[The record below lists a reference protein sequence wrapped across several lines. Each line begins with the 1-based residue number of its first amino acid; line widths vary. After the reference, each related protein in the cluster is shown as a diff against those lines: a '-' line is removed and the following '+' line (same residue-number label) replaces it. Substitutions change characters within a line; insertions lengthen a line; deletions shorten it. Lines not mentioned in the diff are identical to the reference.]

1 MKEISYIK
9 INNNSSNL
17 IDFRL
22 SRNCYMAHDKGVLE
36 CFCGALFYSENIN
49 FNNRK
54 YRLFY
59 TNKYA
64 K

>member
-1 MKEISYIK
+1 MQEISYIK
-9 INNNSSNL
+9 INNHSRNL
-17 IDFRL
+17 INFRP
-22 SRNCYMAHDKGVLE
+22 SGNYYMAHDKGVLE

-49 FNNRK
+49 LNNRK
-54 YRLFY
+54 YRFFY